1 VRRLFRGPVPLV
13 LATLVTASAV
23 AGGVTLWG
31 VDRAPSEMVSAV
43 SDPTHEADQAS
54 RSESRDKTT
63 PPSDESA
70 DSAAP
75 PYHVAKAGPAY
86 KVKPSVEGDL
96 RKAAEE
102 IAQHGAFTFQIG
114 SLNVLGSNHTPPK
127 SGYASGTTRAVWESD
142 LIENTGIDLIGLQ
155 EVQPDQLH
163 VFVSQLGGY
172 RIWPQETL
180 GRNSYRRQ
188 IVWRDDLFELIDTGT
203 ITTIFSGQL
212 IPLPYVLLED
222 RATGGQFYAVTMH
235 NSPRGMESERETAT
249 GAEIGLINSLLGT
262 GHPVVVTGDM
272 NEPTEWYCSVAANTG
287 VIGANGAYYDD
298 GGCHTP
304 GHNGIDWI
312 VGGGG
317 VDFSD
322 YVRKDDINQM
332 SDHPLIWATVTLED

>member
-1 VRRLFRGPVPLV
+1 VAAG
-13 LATLVTASAV
+13 LALTEADKAPGESLSA
-23 AGGVTLWG
+23 L
-31 VDRAPSEMVSAV
+31 
-43 SDPTHEADQAS
+43 SDPTHQADQAS
-54 RSESRDKTT
+54 RSGGRSQVARPGGEYPDATT
-63 PPSDESA
+63 P
-70 DSAAP
+70 P
-75 PYHVAKAGPAY
+75 PYHVVKAPSPYQLKPA
-86 KVKPSVEGDL
+86 VEARL
-96 RKAAEE
+96 RRAAELAAHRGE
-102 IAQHGAFTFQIG
+102 PFTFKIG
-114 SLNVLGSNHTPPK
+114 SLNVLGSNHTPPR

-142 LIENTGIDLIGLQ
+142 LIESVGIDLIGLQ

-172 RIWPQETL
+172 SVWPQETL

-188 IVWRDDLFELIDTGT
+188 IAWRDDLFELKDTGS

-222 RATGGQFYAVTMH
+222 RLTGGQFYAVTIH
-235 NSPRGMESERETAT
+235 NSPRGMESERDAAT
-249 GAEIGLINSLLGT
+249 GAEIGLIKSLLAS

-272 NEPTEWYCSVAANTG
+272 NEPTEWYCAVAASTG
-287 VIGANGAYYDD
+287 VVGANGAYYD

-322 YVRKDDINQM
+322 YVRKDDINKM
-332 SDHPLIWATVTLED
+332 SDHPIIWATATLQD